1 MVRLVIVV
9 VYVPVL
15 IYAFT
20 ARLLSECR
28 SGLWFAWN
36 EVRIEHSE
44 MRHRWR
50 ANRFNPED
58 WK

>member
-9 VYVPVL
+9 LYVPVL
-15 IYAFT
+15 VYAFV
-20 ARLLSECR
+20 ARLISEVR
-28 SGLWFAWN
+28 SAFWFAWN

-44 MRHRWR
+44 MRRCWR
-50 ANRFNPED
+50 SNRFNPED

>member
-28 SGLWFAWN
+28 SALWFAWN
-36 EVRIEHSE
+36 DCQIEHSE
-44 MRHRWR
+44 MRRCWR
-50 ANRFNPED
+50 SKRFNFED